1 MSFNTRVCETGLWTA
16 EGLFPNISGRYIN
29 FKVLARV
36 PKPPEEDQQMN
47 VSQSAHRQTDRP
59 TDRAMERWIE

>member
-29 FKVLARV
+29 FKVLASV
-36 PKPPEEDQQMN
+36 PQPPEEDQQMN
-47 VSQSAHRQTDRP
+47 VSQSAHRQTDRQMD
-59 TDRAMERWIE
+59 DR